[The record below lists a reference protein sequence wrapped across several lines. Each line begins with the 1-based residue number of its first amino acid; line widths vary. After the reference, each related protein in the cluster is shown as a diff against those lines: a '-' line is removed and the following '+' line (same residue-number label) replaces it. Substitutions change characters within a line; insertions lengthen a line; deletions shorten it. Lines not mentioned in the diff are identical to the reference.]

1 MTFDQLVDRL
11 VSLYDVG
18 QSRAVDVANER
29 LQRMVSESKSL
40 RAIKSLG
47 TTVASQTS
55 YALDPTIVQVF
66 KVKVAYTAGQINYEG
81 MIAIEDLWDVDSGD
95 AEVNDPDNAYWF
107 AIEADSDSLWRPRT
121 ICASTPRRTRRGR
134 RSRAS
139 SRSSPPRSPTAPP
152 RPSRSP
158 STRTSSCWPAR
169 RRNCWT
175 RRATRRRARSSRRSS
190 RPGSRS
196 SGRAPSLVVSG
207 PGVTG
212 SGSPAT
218 TCRSST

>member
-47 TTVASQTS
+47 TTVADQAS
-55 YALDPTIVQVF
+55 YSLDSTVVQVY
-66 KVKVAYTAGQINYEG
+66 KVKVAYTAGQVNYEG

-107 AIEADSDSLWRPRT
+107 AIEADSDSLSTTNSLRLYPAPDEAGKT
-121 ICASTPRRTRRGR
+121 ITGLVAIQPATITYGSSTALPIPLDAHEQLLAGAKAELLDEEGDQAE
-134 RSRAS
+134 SAKFE
-139 SRSSPPRSPTAPP
+139 AVFQ
-152 RPSRSP
+152 
-158 STRTSSCWPAR
+158 AGIQKL
-169 RRNCWT
+169 
-175 RRATRRRARSSRRSS
+175 RARTESR
-190 RPGSRS
+190 GVG
-196 SGRAPSLVVSG
+196 SGRHRIRVAGYDMPI
-207 PGVTG
+207 
-212 SGSPAT
+212 
-218 TCRSST
+218 